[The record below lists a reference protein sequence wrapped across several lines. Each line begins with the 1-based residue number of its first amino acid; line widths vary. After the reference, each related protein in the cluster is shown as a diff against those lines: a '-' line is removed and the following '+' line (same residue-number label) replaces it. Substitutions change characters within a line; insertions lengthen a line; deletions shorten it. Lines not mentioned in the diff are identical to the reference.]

1 MARGQT
7 AKLDVIRLK
16 REDDPKPA
24 IKARPGPSAR
34 KLVVRL
40 LPLIDEHLRSIMRY
54 RGDLTA
60 MIIEAVNSV
69 DLKSVRLV
77 ELVGDAPLRTTTIG
91 LPPSLHKDLKAVAKI
106 RSASMN
112 IMVNTALAHWLAEKK
127 VIRLA

>member
-16 REDDPKPA
+16 REDDSKPA
-24 IKARPGPSAR
+24 TKTRRGPSAR
-34 KLVVRL
+34 KLVIRL

-54 RGDLTA
+54 RGDLTT
-60 MIIEAVNSV
+60 MIIEAVYSV

-77 ELVGDAPLRTTTIG
+77 ELAGEAPLRTTTIG
-91 LPPSLHKDLKAVAKI
+91 LPPFLHKDLKAVAKI

-112 IMVNTALAHWLAEKK
+112 IMVNTAPAHWLAAKK